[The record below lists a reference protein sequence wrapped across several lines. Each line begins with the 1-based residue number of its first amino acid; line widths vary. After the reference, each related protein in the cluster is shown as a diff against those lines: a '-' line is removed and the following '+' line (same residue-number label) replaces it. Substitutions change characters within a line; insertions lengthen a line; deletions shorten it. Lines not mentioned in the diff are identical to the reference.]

1 MKNVLIVCEKKD
13 NELIEKIKESS
24 FWNITAFFCPYH
36 SLAKKLKTIE
46 KIISENNIDFLLYEK
61 NEQIGNFKISEVTNT
76 LNIGY
81 SSFSGI
87 DKDDFEKQMKR
98 CFQDF
103 ISCNINLDITCEKIK
118 KKSISGKT
126 FSLIFDLEQL
136 GGARYGLPRILK
148 LLKKYE
154 IPATFFTTNLIKK
167 VYKNVLDVVSSCGHE
182 IGLHGLFHEYLSNYD
197 LKEQTKKIKIM
208 LNDFKKYKVSGSNF
222 IGRMNEKTIEAVL
235 KNNLKYFVFNVK
247 NTKRF
252 LSVYSDPLLL
262 YFNKKSVWMVPVF
275 VETYEKTWPEIK
287 NQIDNTL
294 RVASKECHLTI
305 LMHPFYDGSRD
316 NIKKLEKM
324 IEYLYEKNMTPVR
337 LDEKVKSMK
346 TYKPEKLIKFHI
358 EGNDEKN
365 KILRMI
371 KFVKNRL
378 KINKIINCYWNF
390 KKQGKQVALYFGG

>member
-1 MKNVLIVCEKKD
+1 MKNVLMLCERKD
-13 NELIEKIKESS
+13 NELIEKMKESS
-24 FWNITAFFCPYH
+24 FWNITLFFCPYH
-36 SLAKKLKTIE
+36 SLAKKLKTIK
-46 KIISENNIDFLLYEK
+46 KIVSENNVDFLLYEK
-61 NEQIGNFKISEVTNT
+61 NEQMGNFKIAEITNS

-87 DKDDFEKQMKR
+87 DKDEFEKQTKR
-98 CFQDF
+98 CLQDF
-103 ISCNINLDITCEKIK
+103 ISCNINLDISCEKIK

-154 IPATFFTTNLIKK
+154 IPATFFTTNLIKT
-167 VYKNVLDVVSSCGHE
+167 VYKNVLDVISSCGHE

-197 LKEQTKKIKIM
+197 LKKQTKKIKTM

-252 LSVYSDPLLL
+252 LSVYSDPLLI
-262 YFNKKSVWMVPVF
+262 YFNKKNVWMVPVF
-275 VETYEKTWPEIK
+275 AETYEKNWPEIK

-294 RVASKECHLTI
+294 RVAGKECHLTI
-305 LMHPFYDGSRD
+305 LMHPFYDGSKD
-316 NIKKLEKM
+316 NIRKLEKM
-324 IEYLYEKNMTPVR
+324 IEYLHEKDMIPVR
-337 LDEKVKSMK
+337 LDEKIKSMK
-346 TYKPEKLIKFHI
+346 TYNPEKLIKFHI
-358 EGNDEKN
+358 ERNDEKN
-365 KILRMI
+365 KTLRMI

-378 KINKIINCYWNF
+378 KINKIINCYWNL
-390 KKQGKQVALYFGG
+390 KKQGKRIALYFGG